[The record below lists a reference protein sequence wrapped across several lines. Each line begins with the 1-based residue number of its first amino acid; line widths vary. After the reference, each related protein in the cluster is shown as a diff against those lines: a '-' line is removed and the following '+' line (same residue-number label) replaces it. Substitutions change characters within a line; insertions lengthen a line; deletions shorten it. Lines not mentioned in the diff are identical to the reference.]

1 MAEQDN
7 DRLEVNEELKNK
19 LVAKEIVIADLKGVL
34 NNLNLQIDELR
45 EEGASQHIK
54 IQL

>member
-19 LVAKEIVIADLKGVL
+19 LLSKESVIADLKGVL
-34 NNLNLQIDELR
+34 NNLNL
-45 EEGASQHIK
+45 
-54 IQL
+54 

>member
-19 LVAKEIVIADLKGVL
+19 LLAKENVIADLKAVL
-34 NNLNLQIDELR
+34 NNLNL
-45 EEGASQHIK
+45 
-54 IQL
+54 